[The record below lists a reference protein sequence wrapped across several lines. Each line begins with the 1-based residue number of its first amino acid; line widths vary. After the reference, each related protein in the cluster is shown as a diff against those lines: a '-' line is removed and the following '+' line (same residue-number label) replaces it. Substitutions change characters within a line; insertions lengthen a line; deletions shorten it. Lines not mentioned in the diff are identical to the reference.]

1 MIAYATVGANDLA
14 ASAAFYDAVMGALG
28 AIRYHEND
36 HSIGY
41 TDAQGQQK
49 LWLCLPYD
57 GQPARAGNGIMVGF
71 SAASRAQVDAFHA
84 AGLAAGGTCEGKPG
98 LRDYG
103 PNIYLAYLRDPVG
116 NKISALCTAPD

>member
-14 ASAAFYDAVMGALG
+14 VSAAFYDAVMGALG
-28 AIRYHEND
+28 ASRYKESD
-36 HSIGY
+36 QSIGY
-41 TDAQGQQK
+41 ADAQGQQK

-71 SAASRAQVDAFHA
+71 SATSRAQVDAFHA
-84 AGLAAGGTCEGKPG
+84 AGLAAGGSCEGGPG

-103 PNIYLAYLRDPVG
+103 PNVYLAYLRDPVG
-116 NKISALCTAPD
+116 NKISAVCHAPD